1 MKKVFKII
9 ISLVVIAFVFIWP
22 LYVFIYHPAKIEKLN
37 NKKLEEWKGIIQ
49 LWDFPRVDSKTG
61 SRYGW
66 IQDKIRKFEREN
78 PGVFIELVPLDWK
91 KGTNKL
97 EVALKTGNLP
107 DIAPIGTEYIYMNES
122 TLVPLDEYFT
132 KDEIKEFKFLAM
144 NAVTKDEQMWGV
156 PFMMTT
162 YSMFLNVELFKQRG
176 VELPL
181 DGNWTYEEF
190 VEKMKALTWDDNGN
204 GDLDYFGFVSP
215 IKPDFYNLWGI
226 ILSDGAE
233 IVNDRGEYTFYGE
246 KAISGLQKVVD
257 LKQKYN
263 ATPEEFGLYDEN
275 EAWNLF
281 FNQKKV
287 AAYPT
292 GSWAAKTLLD
302 KYQSGEGFEYVVANY
317 PIGDRRLPISLNNSV
332 SAYGIFKQED
342 KGKLDMCVKFLKFIT
357 KDNHQKELER
367 LGVFPV
373 KSTIEDIFANDPNMK
388 KIEDC
393 LSYTIQLPRHK
404 EWNEIDRILQNQIR
418 LAIIGEKTA
427 EEAIE
432 EARSQVMQISG
443 GGR

>member
-1 MKKVFKII
+1 MKKAFKIT
-9 ISLVVIAFVFIWP
+9 ISFALIAFIFIWP
-22 LYVFIYHPAKIEKLN
+22 IYVFIYKPAQIEKQN
-37 NKKLEEWKGIIQ
+37 NEKSEEWKGLIQ

-66 IQDKIRKFEREN
+66 IQDKIKKFEKQN
-78 PGVFIELVPLDWK
+78 PGVFIELTPLDWK
-91 KGTNKL
+91 KGPNKL
-97 EVALKTGNLP
+97 EVSLKTGNLP

-122 TLVPLDEYFT
+122 VLEPLEEYFT
-132 KDEIKEFKFLAM
+132 KDEIKEFKYLAM
-144 NAVTKDEQMWGV
+144 NAVTKDEKIWGV

-162 YSMFLNVELFKQRG
+162 YSMFLNAEIFKQKG

-190 VEKMKALTWDDNGN
+190 VEKMKALTWDDNSDGK
-204 GDLDYFGFVSP
+204 LDYYGFISP
-215 IKPDFYNLWGI
+215 IKPDYYNLWGI

-233 IVNDRGEYTFYGE
+233 IVNDKGEYSFYGE
-246 KAISGLQKVVD
+246 KAISGLKKAVD
-257 LKQKYN
+257 LKQNYKV
-263 ATPEEFGLYDEN
+263 TPEDFGLYDEN
-275 EAWNLF
+275 EAWDLF
-281 FNQKKV
+281 FNQRTIAV
-287 AAYPT
+287 YPT

-342 KGKLDMCVKFLKFIT
+342 KGKLDMCIKFLKFIT
-357 KDNHQKELER
+357 KDNYQKELER

-373 KSTIEDIFANDPNMK
+373 KSTVEDTYINDSNMK

-393 LSYTIQLPRHK
+393 LSYTIPLPKHK

-432 EARSQVMQISG
+432 EARKQVMQLNG

>member
-1 MKKVFKII
+1 MKKVLKIV
-9 ISLVVIAFVFIWP
+9 ISSVLMLFIFLWP
-22 LYVFIYHPAKIEKLN
+22 LYVFVYRPAKIEELN
-37 NKKLEEWKGIIQ
+37 TAKSEEWKGVIQ

-66 IQDKIRKFEREN
+66 IQDKIRRFEKQN
-78 PGVFIELVPLDWK
+78 PGVYIEFVPLDWR
-91 KGTNKL
+91 KGPNKL
-97 EVALKTGNLP
+97 EIALKARNLP
-107 DIAPIGTEYIYMNES
+107 DIAPVGTDYLYMDES
-122 TLVPLDEYFT
+122 ILEPLNEYFS
-132 KDEIKEFKFLAM
+132 KEEIKEFKYLAIS
-144 NAVTKDEQMWGV
+144 AVTKDEKMWGV

-162 YSMFLNVELFKQRG
+162 YSMFLNVELFRERG

-190 VEKMKALTWDDNGN
+190 VEKMKALTWDAN
-204 GDLDYFGFVSP
+204 GDGKLDYFGFISP

-233 IVNDRGEYTFYGE
+233 IVNDEGEYAFYGE
-246 KAISGLQKVVD
+246 KAISGLQKAVN

-263 ATPEEFGLYDEN
+263 VTPEEFGIYDEN
-275 EAWNLF
+275 ETWNLF
-281 FNQKKV
+281 FNQKRV
-287 AAYPT
+287 AVFPT
-292 GSWAAKTLLD
+292 GSWAAKTLSD
-302 KYQSGEGFEYVVANY
+302 KYQSGEGFEYMVANY

-332 SAYGIFKQED
+332 SAYGIFKQQD

-357 KDNHQKELER
+357 RDDYQKELER

-373 KSTIEDIFANDPNMK
+373 KSTIEDIYINDSNMK

-393 LSYTIQLPRHK
+393 LSYTIPLPKHK

-418 LAIIGEKTA
+418 LAILGEKTA

-432 EARSQVMQISG
+432 EARRQVMLLND
-443 GGR
+443 R

>member
-1 MKKVFKII
+1 MKKICKIAI
-9 ISLVVIAFVFIWP
+9 AVILIVFIIMWP
-22 LYVFIYHPAKIEKLN
+22 IYVFIYKPAKIEEMN
-37 NKKLEEWKGIIQ
+37 NKKSEEWKGVIQ

-66 IQDKIRKFEREN
+66 IQDKIRKFERQN

-91 KGTNKL
+91 KGPNKL

-107 DIAPIGTEYIYMNES
+107 DIAPIATEYIYMNES
-122 TLVPLDEYFT
+122 ILEPLDAYFT
-132 KDEIKEFKFLAM
+132 KDELKEFKFLAI
-144 NAVTKDEQMWGV
+144 NAVTKDEKMWGV

-162 YSMFLNVELFKQRG
+162 YSMFLNADLFRERG
-176 VELPL
+176 VDLPL

-190 VEKMKALTWDDNGN
+190 VEKMKALTWDDNGDD
-204 GDLDYFGFVSP
+204 DLDYFGFVSP

-233 IVNDRGEYTFYGE
+233 IVNERGEYTFYGE
-246 KAISGLQKVVD
+246 KAISGLQKAVD
-257 LKQKYN
+257 LKYKYN
-263 ATPEEFGLYDEN
+263 VTPEDFGLYDEN
-275 EAWNLF
+275 ESWNLF
-281 FNQKKV
+281 FNQRKV
-287 AAYPT
+287 AVYPT
-292 GSWAAKTLLD
+292 DSWAAKILAD

-317 PIGDRRLPISLNNSV
+317 PIGYRRLPISLNNSV
-332 SAYGIFKQED
+332 SAYGILKQED

-357 KDNHQKELER
+357 RDNYQKELER

-373 KSTIEDIFANDPNMK
+373 KSAINDIYIDDHNMR

-393 LSYTIQLPRHK
+393 LSYTIPLPKHR

-432 EARSQVMQISG
+432 EARRQVMQLS
-443 GGR
+443 RKDK